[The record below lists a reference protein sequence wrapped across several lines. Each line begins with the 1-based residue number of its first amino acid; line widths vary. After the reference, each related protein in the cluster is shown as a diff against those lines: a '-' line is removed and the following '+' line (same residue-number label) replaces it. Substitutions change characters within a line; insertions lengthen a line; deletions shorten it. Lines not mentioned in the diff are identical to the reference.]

1 MNNWMD
7 VERVFA
13 ITGEVVGLQNKLL
26 SLDLEKREIEF
37 KFNQMMINENYDFDT
52 IIEIDENLHRI
63 NMEYMEVCDKLVAL
77 KSEISKI
84 QLSMNNKKIRSR
96 VKSRPFLFK
105 MREKNTLLYGRIH

>member
-1 MNNWMD
+1 MKNWID

-37 KFNQMMINENYDFDT
+37 KFNQMMIDGNYDFDT

-84 QLSMNNKKIRSR
+84 QLSMNN
-96 VKSRPFLFK
+96 
-105 MREKNTLLYGRIH
+105 

>member
-1 MNNWMD
+1 MKKWMD

-37 KFNQMMINENYDFDT
+37 KFNQMMIDGNYDFDT

-63 NMEYMEVCDKLVAL
+63 NMEYMAFCDKLATL
-77 KSEISKI
+77 KSEIEKF
-84 QLSMNNKKIRSR
+84 QLSMNN
-96 VKSRPFLFK
+96 
-105 MREKNTLLYGRIH
+105 